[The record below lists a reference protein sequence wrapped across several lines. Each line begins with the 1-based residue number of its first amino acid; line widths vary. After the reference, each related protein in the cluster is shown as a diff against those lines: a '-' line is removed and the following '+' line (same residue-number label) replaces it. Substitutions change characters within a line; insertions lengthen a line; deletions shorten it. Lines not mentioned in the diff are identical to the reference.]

1 MRFVAHGNH
10 SRIGLR
16 DSARFVFVFGDTVND
31 GSFFIFIPEFPWTI
45 NRTND
50 VDLVILP
57 RFIFVINVNDVVSV
71 VYPEDGVAGVPMNVM
86 DIFHGKACL
95 DQKHYENGINWELP
109 EPLLIAGHFGFFM
122 TSYSCCCRLRRIESF
137 L

>member
-16 DSARFVFVFGDTVND
+16 DSACFVFVFGDTVND
-31 GSFFIFIPEFPWTI
+31 GSFFIFVPEFPGTI

-71 VYPEDGVAGVPMNVM
+71 VYPEDGVASVPMNVM
-86 DIFHGKACL
+86 NIKGMCMLFACFFIKHLLKHNDFYSKQNNDIL
-95 DQKHYENGINWELP
+95 TQK
-109 EPLLIAGHFGFFM
+109 
-122 TSYSCCCRLRRIESF
+122 
-137 L
+137 